1 MPPSYIPAGADV
13 TPKEGDW
20 TPERL
25 AEVGERIWNMER
37 EFNMKAGI
45 TAADDTLPKRLTTE
59 KANTGPAEG
68 KVSGL
73 AEMLPEYYAQ
83 RGWSKDGK
91 VTDETRQ
98 RLGL

>member
-1 MPPSYIPAGADV
+1 MRIFLGKRYRPFAARV
-13 TPKEGDW
+13 
-20 TPERL
+20 RL
-25 AEVGERIWNMER
+25 AEIGERVWNMER
-37 EFNMKAGI
+37 EFNLKAGM

-68 KVSGL
+68 MVNGL
-73 AEMLPEYYAQ
+73 SAMLPEYYEL

-91 VTDETRQ
+91 VTKETRQ